1 VTQGSISFDR
11 IADRYDDT
19 RGGLGR
25 GRRVAEVINPHLGE
39 AELVLEVG
47 VGTGAV
53 AFALAELGRAMIG
66 VDLSLE
72 MLEKAAGRLGP
83 LVVRGDAHVL
93 PFASERLSAAYLVW
107 VLHLVADA
115 GRVVGECGRIL
126 RDAGRL
132 VVVSG
137 LARPDPK
144 TSNDIVPIA
153 APLNDLRNDRLP
165 SDDADSVLAWC
176 SAADLTL
183 VTRTEREEVFE
194 QSPEE
199 VALTI
204 ERRSFS
210 YLWDIDEGVWSS
222 VVVPVID
229 DLRALP
235 DPDRARTFR
244 QYQDVLVFEK

>member
-1 VTQGSISFDR
+1 
-11 IADRYDDT
+11 
-19 RGGLGR
+19 
-25 GRRVAEVINPHLGE
+25 
-39 AELVLEVG
+39 
-47 VGTGAV
+47 
-53 AFALAELGRAMIG
+53 
-66 VDLSLE
+66 
-72 MLEKAAGRLGP
+72 
-83 LVVRGDAHVL
+83 
-93 PFASERLSAAYLVW
+93 
-107 VLHLVADA
+107 
-115 GRVVGECGRIL
+115 L
-126 RDAGRL
+126 RDGGRL

-137 LARPDPK
+137 LARPDPN
-144 TSNDIVPIA
+144 TSNDIVPVA

-176 SAADLTL
+176 SAAGLTL

-199 VALTI
+199 VAVTI

-235 DPDRARTFR
+235 DPDRPRTFR